1 MATSPGGGNQ
11 GNFSPGIGGLPN
23 VSAQDPV
30 SAAYLNKISEAIMK
44 VAPSGPGF
52 TTTPTGTVFKEK
64 IKFGRHYYPWMV
76 TRKADHLF
84 IEPGNF
90 FINAPLAG
98 GVNQVTNGTKLGGGR
113 NAWLF
118 NSAIGSNAP
127 YANTAPKGFYMGGAE
142 IWFEDEFMN
151 VLSNKQMFIG
161 MDTLWTKARAGLY
174 YIEYAAWGGRQMK
187 SPYENTGGQPAL
199 AGFNA
204 SISSWNAYSMSMKGR
219 VVPQFRFAPEKE
231 SDAKS
236 MLNIKQFVYPICTI
250 DEYGNVFQGVR
261 GDIFY
266 TATPMKP
273 FEVTL
278 MKEDSGWK
286 AVVYPGLVN
295 QIVPKIGSKYL
306 DELPVPTLSIAGA
319 GRIYLKA
326 THEAKKF
333 FPRNIEVVYNAS
345 QTVPEDTETAGY
357 YQIASIAPIGQS
369 FAVTQL
375 STGNKLVNRFK
386 MGASGA
392 YWSWS
397 A

>member
-1 MATSPGGGNQ
+1 
-11 GNFSPGIGGLPN
+11 
-23 VSAQDPV
+23 
-30 SAAYLNKISEAIMK
+30 
-44 VAPSGPGF
+44 
-52 TTTPTGTVFKEK
+52 
-64 IKFGRHYYPWMV
+64 
-76 TRKADHLF
+76 
-84 IEPGNF
+84 
-90 FINAPLAG
+90 
-98 GVNQVTNGTKLGGGR
+98 
-113 NAWLF
+113 
-118 NSAIGSNAP
+118 
-127 YANTAPKGFYMGGAE
+127 
-142 IWFEDEFMN
+142 
-151 VLSNKQMFIG
+151 
-161 MDTLWTKARAGLY
+161 
-174 YIEYAAWGGRQMK
+174 
-187 SPYENTGGQPAL
+187 
-199 AGFNA
+199 
-204 SISSWNAYSMSMKGR
+204 
-219 VVPQFRFAPEKE
+219 
-231 SDAKS
+231 
-236 MLNIKQFVYPICTI
+236 
-250 DEYGNVFQGVR
+250 
-261 GDIFY
+261 
-266 TATPMKP
+266 MKP